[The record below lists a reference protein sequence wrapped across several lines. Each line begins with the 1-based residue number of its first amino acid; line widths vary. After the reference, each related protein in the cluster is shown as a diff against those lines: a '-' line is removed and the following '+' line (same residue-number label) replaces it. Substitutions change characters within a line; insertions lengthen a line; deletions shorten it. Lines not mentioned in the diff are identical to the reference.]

1 MQLSKN
7 TVLITGGS
15 SGIGSAMAER
25 LLALDNEVIV
35 TGRHEK
41 ALLDFKAKHP
51 RIHIRV
57 SDAGTAADRIALTHD
72 VLREFPALN
81 VLINNAGIQRKID
94 MAANESWEERER
106 EISINLSGPIHFC
119 ALFVPHLQRQVRPL
133 IVNVSS
139 GLAFVPFARVP
150 IYCATKAGLHSFTM
164 SLREQLKQSPIAVTE
179 IIPPAVKT
187 NLGGAHDF
195 GEELDDFTDSV
206 IEQLGADA
214 REITFG
220 TSTKFSGF
228 SRSESDEMFRR
239 INGPM

>member
-1 MQLSKN
+1 MQLNKN
-7 TVLITGGS
+7 TILITGGS
-15 SGIGSAMAER
+15 SGIGSALAER
-25 LLALDNEVIV
+25 FLALDNEVIV
-35 TGRHEK
+35 IGRHEK
-41 ALLDFKAKHP
+41 TLLDFKAKYP
-51 RIHIRV
+51 RVHIRV
-57 SDAGTAADRIALTHD
+57 SDAGIAADRIALTHE
-72 VLREFPALN
+72 VLREFPTLN
-81 VLINNAGIQRKID
+81 VLINNAGIQRKVD
-94 MAANESWEERER
+94 MTANESWEERER
-106 EISINLSGPIHFC
+106 EISINLSGPVHFC
-119 ALFVPHLQRQVRPL
+119 ALFIPHLQRQVRPH

-150 IYCATKAGLHSFTM
+150 VYCATKAALHSLTM

-206 IEQLGADA
+206 IEQLGTDA

-220 TSTKFSGF
+220 TSTKFSAF

>member
-1 MQLSKN
+1 MQLNKN
-7 TVLITGGS
+7 TILITGGS
-15 SGIGSAMAER
+15 SGIGSALAER
-25 LLALDNEVIV
+25 FLALDNEVIV

-41 ALLDFKAKHP
+41 TLIDFKAKHP
-51 RIHIRV
+51 RVHIKV
-57 SDAGTAADRIALTHD
+57 SDAGIVADRISLTHE
-72 VLREFPALN
+72 VLREFPTFN

-94 MAANESWEERER
+94 IATNESWEERER
-106 EISINLSGPIHFC
+106 EISINLSAPIHFC
-119 ALFVPHLQRQVRPL
+119 ALFVPHLQGQVRPL

-150 IYCATKAGLHSFTM
+150 VYCATKAGLHSFTM
-164 SLREQLKQSPIAVTE
+164 SLREQLKLGPIAVTE

>member
-1 MQLSKN
+1 MQLNKN
-7 TVLITGGS
+7 TILITGGS
-15 SGIGSAMAER
+15 SGIGSALAER

-41 ALLDFKAKHP
+41 TLLDFKVKHP
-51 RIHIRV
+51 RVHIRV
-57 SDAGTAADRIALTHD
+57 SDAGIAADRIALTHE
-72 VLREFPALN
+72 VLREFPTLN

-94 MAANESWEERER
+94 IAANESWEERER
-106 EISINLSGPIHFC
+106 EISINLSAPIHFC

-150 IYCATKAGLHSFTM
+150 VYCATKAGLHSFTM

-239 INGPM
+239 INGPI

>member
-1 MQLSKN
+1 
-7 TVLITGGS
+7 
-15 SGIGSAMAER
+15 
-25 LLALDNEVIV
+25 
-35 TGRHEK
+35 
-41 ALLDFKAKHP
+41 
-51 RIHIRV
+51 
-57 SDAGTAADRIALTHD
+57 
-72 VLREFPALN
+72 
-81 VLINNAGIQRKID
+81 VLINNAGIQRKVD

-119 ALFVPHLQRQVRPL
+119 AVFVPHLQRQVRPL

-150 IYCATKAGLHSFTM
+150 VYCATKAGLHSFTM
-164 SLREQLKQSPIAVTE
+164 SLREQLKQTPIAVTE

-187 NLGGAHDF
+187 NLGGSHDF
-195 GEELDDFTDSV
+195 GEDLDDFTDSV
-206 IEQLGADA
+206 IEQLRADA